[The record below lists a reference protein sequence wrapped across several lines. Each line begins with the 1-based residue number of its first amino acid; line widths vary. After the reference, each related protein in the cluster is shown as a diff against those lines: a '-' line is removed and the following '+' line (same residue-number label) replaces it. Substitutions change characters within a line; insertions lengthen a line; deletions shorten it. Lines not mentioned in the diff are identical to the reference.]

1 MIIKSGTLL
10 LFDPDALKIEYQGGM
25 DYKYYIV
32 AYKNGHRFFVNGYDS
47 EEKAREKLNSLYEAI
62 KNGETYLEI

>member
-47 EEKAREKLNSLYEAI
+47 EEKAREKLNILNEAV
-62 KNGETYLEI
+62 KKGKTVLEI